1 MPPLNLPPTYK
12 DYERGRVLVAFN
24 STWES
29 QSTVPSVAEPEPSLL
44 VEPAWSEAVWK
55 SKFHGAF
62 VLNQRVD
69 LHAIFMI
76 PARWRG
82 GSQSHLEGR
91 GDLDAV
97 RTASSAKKKPPTT

>member
-29 QSTVPSVAEPEPSLL
+29 QQTVPSVAEPEPSLL

-62 VLNQRVD
+62 VLDRRLD
-69 LHAIFMI
+69 LHAIDAT
-76 PARWRG
+76 PARRRAPDARVDF
-82 GSQSHLEGR
+82 HTGR
-91 GDLDAV
+91 NE
-97 RTASSAKKKPPTT
+97 AKGVDFPQPR